1 MPSYCSIY
9 GIKKSKCKKHLFNSK
24 SQAISLEMYS
34 NKKMLLAKIMC
45 IKFQP
50 RKKIHSHII
59 NPLKTG
65 VYNENYSGT
74 LRATIIHTVGLGC
87 FSFCLVYRYS
97 KQTLKKLV
105 CSFFIKV
112 VQFITLWVNLF
123 ALNILEN
130 EKRPFSWIYTVC
142 TS

>member
-9 GIKKSKCKKHLFNSK
+9 GIKKFKCKKLLFNSK

-34 NKKMLLAKIMC
+34 NKKMLLTKIMC

-65 VYNENYSGT
+65 VYNDNYNGAW
-74 LRATIIHTVGLGC
+74 RAIIIHTIGLGR
-87 FSFCLVYRYS
+87 FSFCLVYIYS
-97 KQTLKKLV
+97 KQTLGKPA

-112 VQFITLWVNLF
+112 VQFIELLSKPLCLKYF
-123 ALNILEN
+123 R
-130 EKRPFSWIYTVC
+130 K
-142 TS
+142 

>member
-1 MPSYCSIY
+1 MVLKNSNARSTCLTQRA
-9 GIKKSKCKKHLFNSK
+9 KRFLWKCI
-24 SQAISLEMYS
+24 QI
-34 NKKMLLAKIMC
+34 KKMLLAKIMC

-65 VYNENYSGT
+65 VYNDNYSGA
-74 LRATIIHTVGLGC
+74 LRATIIHTIGLGC
-87 FSFCLVYRYS
+87 FSFCLVYIYS

-112 VQFITLWVNLF
+112 VQFITLLSKPLCLKYF
-123 ALNILEN
+123 R
-130 EKRPFSWIYTVC
+130 K
-142 TS
+142 